1 MAGMKISLDS
11 AMRARDVSQ
20 PRTADEAAAERT
32 EASIAPGKPEPG
44 TRPATN
50 SHAPA
55 STADPER
62 TPPDRQQ
69 ADGPQRQ
76 AATGR
81 GRGHRHRPAPRTR

>member
-32 EASIAPGKPEPG
+32 EAAIAPGKPESG
-44 TRPATN
+44 TRPAT
-50 SHAPA
+50 SSQVPA
-55 STADPER
+55 STADLER
-62 TPPDRQQ
+62 TRADRSQ

-76 AATGR
+76 AGR
-81 GRGHRHRPAPRTR
+81 GRGHRRRPVPRNR